1 MVNLLTRSDVASAK
15 KWYTSKTLWTAVV
28 TGVVGIATAVV
39 GDNLVSSQTAGY
51 ILVAVGVLN
60 GILRKITSQPI
71 G

>member
-1 MVNLLTRSDVASAK
+1 MAK

-28 TGVVGIATAVV
+28 TGLVGIATAVV